1 MSVVILFQHK
11 EIGDWFKI
19 LKALLPDTK
28 VEVYPEIENNDE
40 VEFLVTW
47 RPYENYI
54 NDFPNLK
61 VVQSVGAGIDHLLHT
76 LISDQVQ
83 VTRIVDPTLKQDMF
97 EHVLSCVMAEMKNLL
112 PYYKEQQ
119 QKVWKPQNYLSINQ
133 MTICILGLGEIGKL
147 VAEKLVTLGFKVKGW
162 SNSAK
167 EINGVEAY
175 FDEDGLAEAVK
186 DANFV
191 VNILPLTEAT
201 RGILNSDLFNLFTMP
216 TTLINV
222 GRGGH
227 LNDADLI
234 LAIGDGQVKN
244 AYLDVFH
251 QEPLNEDH
259 PFWVNDSI
267 YITPHIASITNPE
280 TAILQVVDNYKR
292 LKNNEV
298 LQNIVDLKR
307 GY

>member
-1 MSVVILFQHK
+1 MSVAILFQYK
-11 EIGDWFKI
+11 EIGDWFKN

-28 VEVYPEIENNDE
+28 IEVYPDIENYEE

-47 RPYENYI
+47 KPYQNYM

-76 LISDQVQ
+76 PISDQVQ

-112 PYYKEQQ
+112 PYYKEQE
-119 QKVWKPQNYLSINQ
+119 QKVWNPQNYLSINQ
-133 MTICILGLGEIGKL
+133 TTICILGLGEIGRL
-147 VAEKLVTLGFKVKGW
+147 VAEKLVLLGFNVKGW

-167 EINGVEAY
+167 EINGVDAY
-175 FDEDGLAEAVK
+175 FGENGLIEAVK
-186 DANFV
+186 NANFV
-191 VNILPLTEAT
+191 VNILPLTETT
-201 RGILNSDLFNLFTMP
+201 RGILNVDLFNLFTIP

-227 LNDADLI
+227 LKDDDLI
-234 LAIGDGQVKN
+234 EAINNGQVKS

-259 PFWVNDSI
+259 PFWLNKSI

-292 LKNNEV
+292 LKKNEV

>member
-1 MSVVILFQHK
+1 MSAAILFQHK
-11 EIGDWFKI
+11 EIGDWFKN
-19 LKALLPDTK
+19 LKELLPDTK
-28 VEVYPEIENNDE
+28 IEVYPEIENYDD

-47 RPYENYI
+47 RPYVDYV

-76 LISDQVQ
+76 VIPNEIQIA
-83 VTRIVDPTLKQDMF
+83 RIVDPTLKQDMF
-97 EHVLSCVMAEMKNLL
+97 EHILTCIMAEMKNIL

-119 QKVWKPQNYLSINQ
+119 LNEWKPRNYLSIKE
-133 MTICILGLGEIGKL
+133 TAVCILGLGEIGKL
-147 VAEKLVTLGFKVKGW
+147 VAEKLVALGFKVKGW

-175 FDEDGLAEAVK
+175 FGENGLAEAVK
-186 DANFV
+186 ESNFV
-191 VNILPLTEAT
+191 VNILPLTQAT
-201 RGILNSDLFNLFTMP
+201 TGILNTDLFNLFTIP

-227 LNDADLI
+227 LKDEDL
-234 LAIGDGQVKN
+234 LQAIKKGQIKT
-244 AYLDVFH
+244 AYLDVFY
-251 QEPLNEDH
+251 QEPLNKDH
-259 PFWVNDSI
+259 PFWCNEAI

-292 LKNNEV
+292 LKNKETLLNK
-298 LQNIVDLKR
+298 VDLER